1 MNIPIIQE
9 KIYEIRGQKV
19 MIDFDL
25 AELYKVETK
34 MLKRAIKRN
43 IARFPVDF
51 MFELTQSEYTSLRY
65 QIGTLKRGQ
74 HVKYLPF
81 AFTEHGVTM
90 LASIL
95 NSERAIKMNIAIV
108 RAFVE
113 LRQLIT
119 KTTDLT
125 DQLVQLRQELY
136 QRIDEHDVQLKA
148 IYDAIENLLDEKA
161 EQRKWQDRARI
172 GFKKNE

>member
-81 AFTEHGVTM
+81 AF
-90 LASIL
+90 L
-95 NSERAIKMNIAIV
+95 
-108 RAFVE
+108 
-113 LRQLIT
+113 
-119 KTTDLT
+119 
-125 DQLVQLRQELY
+125 
-136 QRIDEHDVQLKA
+136 
-148 IYDAIENLLDEKA
+148 
-161 EQRKWQDRARI
+161 
-172 GFKKNE
+172 